1 MVFYPS
7 SQKRLA
13 RAAAREAEMLEAAAK
28 DRQLAEARE
37 AKEAMEAAEAEEANK
52 AAEAR
57 KSAEA
62 LRAAEAAREAAEA
75 ERAADAARKAA
86 KAAKVVKSAGK
97 IPPKPDAGTEGV
109 RRHKDVSFGVIWL
122 CRILCLP
129 GVAHLTDVCSISRLY
144 SRSLRVNTLA
154 ATLETR

>member
-13 RAAAREAEMLEAAAK
+13 RAAAREAEMLQAAAE

-37 AKEAMEAAEAEEANK
+37 AEQAMKAADTLKAE
-52 AAEAR
+52 AEAR

-122 CRILCLP
+122 CRLLCLP